1 MSTERITVINNG
13 EVVGTEQGTAN
24 VLNTFLSNVVT
35 NLKISQY
42 TDYDPIGNNISN
54 PILKVIVRYRN
65 HPGIFN
71 IGEVCRKSHKFSFSF
86 SQVGKRDILEE
97 IQRLDIKKVTQESDI
112 SSRIINENSELF
124 GEYLLSSFNDAIDK
138 CYFPTALK
146 QAYITPV
153 FKTGERYSKDNY
165 RHISILTNV
174 SKIFEK
180 CVFRQASQY
189 ADNFLSKHQCGF
201 RKG

>member
-24 VLNTFLSNVVT
+24 AFLSNVVT
-35 NLKISQY
+35 NLKTSQY

-65 HPGIFN
+65 HPGIFT
-71 IGEVCRKSHKFSFSF
+71 
-86 SQVGKRDILEE
+86 
-97 IQRLDIKKVTQESDI
+97 LDIKKATQESDI

-124 GEYLLSSFNDAIDK
+124 GEYLLFSFNDAIDK
-138 CYFPTALK
+138 SYFPTALK

-165 RHISILTNV
+165 RHISILPNV

-180 CVFRQASQY
+180 CMFRQASQY
-189 ADNFLSKHQCGF
+189 VDNFLSKHHCGF